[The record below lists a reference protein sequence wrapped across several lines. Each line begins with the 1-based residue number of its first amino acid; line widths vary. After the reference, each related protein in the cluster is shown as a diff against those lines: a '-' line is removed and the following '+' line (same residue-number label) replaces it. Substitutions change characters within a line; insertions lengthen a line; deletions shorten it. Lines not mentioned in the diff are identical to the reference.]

1 MDIVNIKK
9 FEKKTLKEIL
19 DEIDAKNNKIP
30 DFNYLHLISLN
41 SFKELITKQKE
52 NEINIININNNGR
65 NEIKNKTNET
75 RINNLNI
82 DKNILK

>member
-1 MDIVNIKK
+1 MNR
-9 FEKKTLKEIL
+9 
-19 DEIDAKNNKIP
+19 
-30 DFNYLHLISLN
+30 
-41 SFKELITKQKE
+41 FKELITKQKE
-52 NEINIININNNGR
+52 SEINIININNNGR

>member
-1 MDIVNIKK
+1 
-9 FEKKTLKEIL
+9 
-19 DEIDAKNNKIP
+19 
-30 DFNYLHLISLN
+30 LN

-52 NEINIININNNGR
+52 SEINIININNNGR